1 MITLVLLLKG
11 FLATWRNLCG
21 QTIKI
26 IIEEIQGEL
35 EKEREAPWPK
45 EGKVTDKVRKETVRS
60 SSKEEDS

>member
-1 MITLVLLLKG
+1 VLLLKG

-45 EGKVTDKVRKETVRS
+45 EGKVTDKVGKETVR
-60 SSKEEDS
+60 DS